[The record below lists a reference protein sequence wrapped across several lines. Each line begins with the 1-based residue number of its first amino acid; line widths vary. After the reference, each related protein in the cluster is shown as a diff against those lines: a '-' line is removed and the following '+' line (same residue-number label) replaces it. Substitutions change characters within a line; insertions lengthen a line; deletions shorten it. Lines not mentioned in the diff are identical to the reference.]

1 MTRAF
6 NFNAGPS
13 AMPLEV
19 LQEAQAEFLDYQGTG
34 MSIIEMSHR
43 SPEYAAMHAETKALL
58 AELMGIPEDYEILFI
73 QGGGSTQFLMHA
85 ANFMTKSRAA
95 YVNTGVW
102 SKKAMQQGARFG
114 EVYEAASSADQNHS
128 YIPQSFDFK
137 DDTSYVHITSNNTI
151 YGTEYP
157 TFPEFPVPV
166 ICDMSSDILS
176 RPVDVSRFDL
186 IYAGAQKNLGPAG
199 VIIAIVKKA
208 FLATA
213 RDDVPTMLSY
223 KTFAEHDSLY
233 NTPPVFCIYMVNKT
247 LKWIR
252 AQGGTE
258 ALARRNREKAALIYD
273 TIDTSDGFYVGHAQ
287 KPYRSQ
293 MNITFNLADRE
304 LEKDFVARAKAQGFV
319 GVGGHRLVGGCRAST
334 YNAVP
339 YEACE
344 ALARFM
350 KEYQKDHA

>member
-1 MTRAF
+1 
-6 NFNAGPS
+6 
-13 AMPLEV
+13 
-19 LQEAQAEFLDYQGTG
+19 
-34 MSIIEMSHR
+34 
-43 SPEYAAMHAETKALL
+43 
-58 AELMGIPEDYEILFI
+58 
-73 QGGGSTQFLMHA
+73 
-85 ANFMTKSRAA
+85 
-95 YVNTGVW
+95 
-102 SKKAMQQGARFG
+102 
-114 EVYEAASSADQNHS
+114 
-128 YIPQSFDFK
+128 
-137 DDTSYVHITSNNTI
+137 
-151 YGTEYP
+151 
-157 TFPEFPVPV
+157 
-166 ICDMSSDILS
+166 
-176 RPVDVSRFDL
+176 
-186 IYAGAQKNLGPAG
+186 AQKNLGPAG